1 MSLTRSCCSGDSTDC
16 AVLLCAACHSRDA
29 HGQPCSSLSRPGMFP
44 GGNFIVQMRV
54 ADTVQ
59 DARCMRLRDGVR
71 MVIDSKSVGFL
82 G

>member
-1 MSLTRSCCSGDSTDC
+1 
-16 AVLLCAACHSRDA
+16 
-29 HGQPCSSLSRPGMFP
+29 MFP

-71 MVIDSKSVGFL
+71 MVIGSKSVGLFCHEAKL
-82 G
+82 VLQANLLKQHGCSRASVCAARPII